1 MINEASAY
9 YTEAILG
16 GKVTVDMLLG
26 KNGSSKAPT
35 PTAKKIL
42 DFFSEA
48 ARAYSKDAKL
58 SREARRHY
66 KRFMAMFDA
75 FAEWDKGRNAETAVE
90 SIGDGKAAR
99 RSANAIKPKIV
110 AGMSDDER

>member
-1 MINEASAY
+1 MLLINEASAY

-42 DFFSEA
+42 DFFT
-48 ARAYSKDAKL
+48 
-58 SREARRHY
+58 
-66 KRFMAMFDA
+66 
-75 FAEWDKGRNAETAVE
+75 ETEVE
-90 SIGDGKAAR
+90 STGDGKAKR
-99 RSANAIKPKIV
+99 RRRGSLKIV
-110 AGMSDDER
+110 